1 MGGLMTLLELFAC
14 FLKLTMP
21 HPPQTI
27 GGSVKVDKKSI
38 GGSETIGGS
47 VRSIGGSE
55 TIGGSVTGN
64 SLVNRRQ

>member
-1 MGGLMTLLELFAC
+1 VSLETLW
-14 FLKLTMP
+14 
-21 HPPQTI
+21 
-27 GGSVKVDKKSI
+27 SI